1 MNNLPT
7 TRGFRIG
14 GEFCCPVDYFNG
26 WIRVS
31 VPGLCFIIQK
41 NILLNIGI
49 LTILVKRNS
58 FSVKKQNKKQ
68 SKIKEIYMLSANIL

>member
-31 VPGLCFIIQK
+31 VPGLCFIKQK
-41 NILLNIGI
+41 INILLNI
-49 LTILVKRNS
+49 
-58 FSVKKQNKKQ
+58 
-68 SKIKEIYMLSANIL
+68 IKTG